1 MSRVINPNTA
11 GKQRK
16 QIVRA
21 IVVALRALMAQT
33 AQDQETQ
40 DIVAFIALGLVD
52 IDKSVEMSITPWEKR
67 GYWLKADRYRLDWE
81 WAGRL
86 AQELRQAILA
96 EDWLNIARIS
106 AEVAEKVQSTQVPKR
121 HRIGR
126 PWVGAWQQFQEQV
139 T

>member
-33 AQDQETQ
+33 EQDQETQ
-40 DIVAFIALGLVD
+40 DLVAFIALGLED
-52 IDKSVEMSITPWEKR
+52 IHKSVEMSITPWEKR
-67 GYWLKADRYRLDWE
+67 GYWLKADRYRLEWE
-81 WAGRL
+81 WSGRL
-86 AQELRQAILA
+86 AEELRQAILA

-126 PWVGAWQQFQEQV
+126 PWVGAWQQFQDLV